1 MNLSM
6 RISKKTPKT
15 KCECKLKKK
24 VKAFFRRITAIK
36 YDMLI
41 LLESLSLFMAIIS
54 LLFKR
59 DEDSSFFASVSSLVG
74 AYLVLCATYRSK
86 TSSQNKKYENIISAE
101 KND

>member
-6 RISKKTPKT
+6 RISKKTQKT
-15 KCECKLKKK
+15 KCECKLKAKIK
-24 VKAFFRRITAIK
+24 GFFRRITAIK

-41 LLESLSLFMAIIS
+41 LLESFSLFMAIIS

-59 DEDSSFFASVSSLVG
+59 DEDSSFFASVSALVG

-86 TSSQNKKYENIISAE
+86 TSSESKKYENIISVD

>member
-6 RISKKTPKT
+6 RISKKTQKT
-15 KCECKLKKK
+15 KCECKFKTK
-24 VKAFFRRITAIK
+24 VKGFFRKITAIK

-41 LLESLSLFMAIIS
+41 LLESFSLFMAIIS

-59 DEDSSFFASVSSLVG
+59 DEDSSFFASVSALVG

-86 TSSQNKKYENIISAE
+86 TSSQSKKYENIISVE

>member
-6 RISKKTPKT
+6 RISKKTQKT
-15 KCECKLKKK
+15 KCKCKIKSKIKNFFKK
-24 VKAFFRRITAIK
+24 ITAIK

-41 LLESLSLFMAIIS
+41 LLESFSLLMAIIS

-59 DEDSSFFASVSSLVG
+59 DEDSSFFASLSALVG

-86 TSSQNKKYENIISAE
+86 TCSQNKKYENIISAE

>member
-15 KCECKLKKK
+15 KRECKLKTKIK
-24 VKAFFRRITAIK
+24 TFFRRITAIK

-41 LLESLSLFMAIIS
+41 LLESFSLMMAIIS

-59 DEDSSFFASVSSLVG
+59 DEDSSFFASLSALIG

-86 TSSQNKKYENIISAE
+86 TSSQSKKYENIISAE

>member
-1 MNLSM
+1 M
-6 RISKKTPKT
+6 RISKKTQKT
-15 KCECKLKKK
+15 KCECKFKTK
-24 VKAFFRRITAIK
+24 VKGFFRKITAIK

-41 LLESLSLFMAIIS
+41 LLESFSLFMAIIS

-59 DEDSSFFASVSSLVG
+59 DEDSSFFASVSALVG

-86 TSSQNKKYENIISAE
+86 TSSQSKKYENIISVE

>member
-1 MNLSM
+1 M
-6 RISKKTPKT
+6 RISKKTQKT
-15 KCECKLKKK
+15 KRECKIKTK
-24 VKAFFRRITAIK
+24 VKTLFKRLAAIK

-41 LLESLSLFMAIIS
+41 LLESLSLMMAIIS

-59 DEDSSFFASVSSLVG
+59 DEDSSFFASLSTLVG

-86 TSSQNKKYENIISAE
+86 TCSQNKQYENILSAD